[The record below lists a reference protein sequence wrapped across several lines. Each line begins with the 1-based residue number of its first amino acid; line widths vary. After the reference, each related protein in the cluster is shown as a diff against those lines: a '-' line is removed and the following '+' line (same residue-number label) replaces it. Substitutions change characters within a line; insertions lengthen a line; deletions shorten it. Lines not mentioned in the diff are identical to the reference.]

1 MAMDQV
7 EFEFPD
13 EKEADNP
20 RKGGAVVAPEEEK
33 PEVKAEVKAEDDKP
47 EIEVVDD
54 TPEEDRGRTPM
65 KTPPKEVT
73 DDELSKYDDSVRSRI
88 KQFSKGYHEERRAKE
103 AAQREKDEALRLA
116 QQLVEEN
123 KKLKGSL
130 SQGQNALLEQAKK
143 VVANELDQAK
153 RKYKEA
159 YEAGDSDA
167 LVAAQEELT
176 SAKLKAERVNNFRPA
191 PVQEEKNEVQ
201 PPQQTPQTPQVDPKL
216 RAWQDENPWFGP
228 NKRMTAYALGLHEE
242 LVADGLSAGSDDYYQ
257 AIDTEMRSRFPDM
270 FESGKAEKT
279 EDAPPPPKKSNV
291 VAPATRSTAPKKIVL
306 TKTQV
311 ELAKRLG
318 VPLELYARK
327 VAEEMRK

>member
-1 MAMDQV
+1 MPMEQV

-13 EKEADNP
+13 EKEAKENA
-20 RKGGAVVAPEEEK
+20 RKGGAVVEP
-33 PEVKAEVKAEDDKP
+33 EDDKP
-47 EIEVVDD
+47 EIEVESDKAEIEVVDD
-54 TPEEDRGRTPM
+54 TPEKDRGREPM
-65 KTPPKEVT
+65 KAPPPSDLS
-73 DDELSKYDDSVRSRI
+73 DDDLEKYDLSVRSRI
-88 KQFSKGYHEERRAKE
+88 KQVQKGYHDERRAKE
-103 AAQREKDEALRLA
+103 AALREREEAFRLA

-143 VVANELDQAK
+143 VVANEIEQAK
-153 RKYKEA
+153 RRYKEA
-159 YEAGDSDA
+159 YEAGDADA
-167 LVAAQEELT
+167 LVSAQEELT
-176 SAKLKAERVNNFRPA
+176 AAKMKAERVNNFKPA

-201 PPQQTPQTPQVDPKL
+201 LPQQTPQAPQVDPKL

-242 LVADGLSAGSDDYYQ
+242 LTADGISAGSDAYYK
-257 AIDTEMRSRFPDM
+257 AIDTEMRTRFPDV
-270 FESGKAEKT
+270 FESGKVEK
-279 EDAPPPPKKSNV
+279 EDAPTPPKKSNV